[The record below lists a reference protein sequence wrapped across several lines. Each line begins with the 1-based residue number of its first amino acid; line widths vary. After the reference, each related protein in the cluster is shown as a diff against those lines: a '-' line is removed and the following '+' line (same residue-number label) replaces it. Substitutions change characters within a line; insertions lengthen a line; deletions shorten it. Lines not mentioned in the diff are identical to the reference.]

1 MAKSLQLKLAIV
13 VHLFITGTVFAY
25 AADAKEFVSGLDS
38 IPLEAFQRVAALAF
52 AAGSAATLIKVARP
66 SVAVKN
72 LPLEIVKDLFCS
84 VLAGMLIFAFTNMAG
99 LSMWPQFVLVLLAGF
114 GGTQVLDM
122 ALAKGFFPWLSSL
135 LGRLGGA
142 VPPTPRSED
151 KPTINAND
159 STTPP

>member
-66 SVAVKN
+66 SVSIRN
-72 LPLEIVKDLFCS
+72 LPLEIIKDLFCS
-84 VLAGMLIFAFTNMAG
+84 VLAGMLIFAFTNWLG
-99 LSMWPQFVLVLLAGF
+99 VGVWPQFVLVLLAGF

-122 ALAKGFFPWLSSL
+122 ALAKGFFPWLSGV
-135 LGRLGGA
+135 LGRLGGTPQ
-142 VPPTPRSED
+142 PP
-151 KPTINAND
+151 
-159 STTPP
+159 PPSQD